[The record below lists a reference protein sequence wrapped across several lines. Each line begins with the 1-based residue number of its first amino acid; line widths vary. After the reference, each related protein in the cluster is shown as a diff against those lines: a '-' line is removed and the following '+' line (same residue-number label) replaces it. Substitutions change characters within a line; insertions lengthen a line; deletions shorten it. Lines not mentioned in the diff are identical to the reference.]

1 MNDVFR
7 VIIAGGRD
15 FNNYENLASAMDLYL
30 TNQKKKIVI
39 VCGMAK
45 GADMLGERY
54 AKERGYEIAYF
65 PAEWNRYGRSAGMVR
80 NIQMAYN
87 ADAVCAFWDGK
98 SRGTKH
104 MIDTAIERNLP
115 VTIFRYEN
123 I

>member
-15 FNNYENLASAMDLYL
+15 FNNYETLASAMDLYL
-30 TNQKKKIVI
+30 ANQKKKIVV

-54 AKERGYEIAYF
+54 ARERGYEIAYF
-65 PAEWNRYGRSAGMVR
+65 PAEWNRFGRSAGMVR
-80 NIQMAYN
+80 NIQMSYN